1 MAALFLVDE
10 SMDLI
15 YARQSVDKEDGI
27 SIENQIELC
36 LRENT
41 SGEHKI
47 FKDKGYSGK
56 NTERPAFQE
65 MMSWI
70 RMGGVER
77 VIAICI
83 IYKKTVNTYIEK
95 QKEEVFYLNYKE
107 EKVEMKK
114 ATLQAWAKIALKDGL
129 INNETYIKMSR
140 EIEKIK
146 A

>member
-1 MAALFLVDE
+1 MQD
-10 SMDLI
+10 SQYGDL
-15 YARQSVDKEDGI
+15 YHLQ
-27 SIENQIELC
+27 
-36 LRENT
+36 
-41 SGEHKI
+41 
-47 FKDKGYSGK
+47 
-56 NTERPAFQE
+56 
-65 MMSWI
+65 
-70 RMGGVER
+70 
-77 VIAICI
+77 
-83 IYKKTVNTYIEK
+83 KTVNTYIEK

>member
-36 LRENT
+36 LRENA

-56 NTERPAFQE
+56 STERPAFQE

-70 RMGGVER
+70 RRGGVER
-77 VIAICI
+77 VIVYRLDQISEFQR
-83 IYKKTVNTYIEK
+83 YG
-95 QKEEVFYLNYKE
+95 
-107 EKVEMKK
+107 VEFVSITERFDASTPIGK
-114 ATLQAWAKIALKDGL
+114 AMLTIF
-129 INNETYIKMSR
+129 NER
-140 EIEKIK
+140 
-146 A
+146 

>member
-1 MAALFLVDE
+1 
-10 SMDLI
+10 MDTHGWGR
-15 YARQSVDKEDGI
+15 AR
-27 SIENQIELC
+27 
-36 LRENT
+36 
-41 SGEHKI
+41 
-47 FKDKGYSGK
+47 YSDLYHL
-56 NTERPAFQE
+56 Q
-65 MMSWI
+65 
-70 RMGGVER
+70 
-77 VIAICI
+77 
-83 IYKKTVNTYIEK
+83 KTVNTYIEK